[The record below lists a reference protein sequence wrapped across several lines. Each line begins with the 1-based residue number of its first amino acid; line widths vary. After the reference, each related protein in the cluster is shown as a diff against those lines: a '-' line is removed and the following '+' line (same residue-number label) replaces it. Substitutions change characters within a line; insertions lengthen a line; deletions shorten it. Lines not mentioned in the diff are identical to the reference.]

1 MHMLLSPLL
10 AGAIGLRLLTPG
22 ASMAVELQM
31 PAPAQQVHKLQD
43 IPSCAAAGSSYSGCG
58 TVLLQTMH
66 YRSCAHSVDNL
77 LLPLL
82 QAVAQVAVSAQ
93 PAAELAMQ
101 YAPDLVDESDGPVTD
116 LEVEMADSRTA
127 GNMLVNGL
135 EWMMEEGLEV
145 TNFTESNFA
154 AVG

>member
-1 MHMLLSPLL
+1 
-10 AGAIGLRLLTPG
+10 
-22 ASMAVELQM
+22 V
-31 PAPAQQVHKLQD
+31 
-43 IPSCAAAGSSYSGCG
+43 
-58 TVLLQTMH
+58 
-66 YRSCAHSVDNL
+66 
-77 LLPLL
+77 LPLL
-82 QAVAQVAVSAQ
+82 QAVAQVAVAAQ

-116 LEVEMADSRTA
+116 LEVEMAESRTA